1 MIGITLNDRYEILE
15 RIGGGGMANVY
26 KAHDNRLGRDV
37 AIKILK
43 DEFANDNEFVEN
55 FRRESYSAAK
65 LNHTNIV
72 GVFDVG
78 MDQVEDTKYYYIVME
93 IVNGR
98 TLKDIIEEKGKLS
111 VSETINY
118 SIQICE
124 ALLCAHEN
132 GIIHRDIKPQNIIIN
147 KENIPKVTDF
157 GIAQAPNKNT
167 SVEKDIMGSVHYFSP
182 EQARGIKTDQRSD
195 IYSLGI
201 VMFEMITGTLPFEG
215 DNPISVALKQVHEQ
229 IKLPSSLN
237 SDVPRL
243 LDQIVL
249 KMTSKD
255 IEERYNNLKEVI
267 IDLKA
272 LESKNDLEMSDT
284 LILPNINRVKDKNV
298 DPEEQRRIRRTSIDS
313 SSNNKN
319 EYRRQNEIKE
329 KKKSGGVLPIIGGIL
344 LALIVATAGFFF
356 FIKFSVLNKPT
367 VKNEIVV
374 PMLLGKL
381 EEDAR
386 KEVEGL
392 NLKFE
397 VSDKAINH
405 DYGPGEVIYQSVN
418 SGTKVKEGYTIR
430 VQINEDDLG
439 EVEVGSY
446 IGLSLDEAISKI
458 KDDEL
463 FYKVEYEEVEDEEDV
478 DQVIKQ
484 DLDLGEK
491 VKEGTTIILTVGRAM
506 DTKTITMP
514 NYLGQNI
521 DVARKSLEDKG
532 LNVKVTK
539 SFSNN
544 FDDGDVI
551 GQSVEEGDEVEV
563 GSEVELFEN
572 DRSLEDKDKDKDS
585 ETETETEEK
594 PEEEEENTEPDKT
607 KTPEEGET
615 SGSNDQLTYNV
626 RLILPED
633 KEAVNIVIKKIDN
646 GQEVQ
651 VYSGTHYSSEG
662 TVSIPVQGSD
672 DTVFHVYVDG
682 ILQDTPE
689 Y

>member
-26 KAHDNRLGRDV
+26 KANDNRLGRDV

-43 DEFANDNEFVEN
+43 DEFVNDNEFVEN
-55 FRRESYSAAK
+55 FRKESYSAAK
-65 LNHTNIV
+65 LNHPNIV

-78 MDQVEDTKYYYIVME
+78 MDQVEDTNCYYIVME

-98 TLKDIIEEKGKLS
+98 TLKDLIDEKGKLS

-201 VMFEMITGTLPFEG
+201 VMFEMITGKLPFEG

-229 IKLPSSLN
+229 IKIPSSLN
-237 SDVPRL
+237 SDVPQL
-243 LDQIVL
+243 LDQIIL
-249 KMTSKD
+249 KMTNKD
-255 IEERYNNLKEVI
+255 IEKRYNNLKELI

-272 LESKNDLEMSDT
+272 LESKNDIEMTDT
-284 LILPNINRVKDKNV
+284 LIIPNVNRFKDKNI
-298 DPEEQRRIRRTSIDS
+298 DPEEQRRIRRTSIES
-313 SSNNKN
+313 NSNNRN
-319 EYRRQNEIKE
+319 EFKRQNEVKE
-329 KKKSGGVLPIIGGIL
+329 RKKSSGVLPIIGGIL

-356 FIKFSVLNKPT
+356 FIKFSVLNKP
-367 VKNEIVV
+367 VAKNQIEV
-374 PMLLGKL
+374 PMLLGMV
-381 EEDAR
+381 EEEAR
-386 KEVEGL
+386 KTVEDL

-397 VSDKAINH
+397 VTEKAINH

-418 SGTKVKEGYTIR
+418 SGTMVKEGYTIR
-430 VQINEDDLG
+430 VQINEDEIGD
-439 EVEVGSY
+439 VEVGSY
-446 IGLSLDEAISKI
+446 IGLDLDKAISKI
-458 KDDEL
+458 KDDKL
-463 FYKVEYEEVEDEEDV
+463 FYKVEYEEVEAEEDV

-484 DLDLGEK
+484 DIESGTK
-491 VKEGTTIILTVGRAM
+491 VKEGTTVILTVGRAM
-506 DTKTITMP
+506 DVQSVSMP
-514 NYLGQNI
+514 NFLGQNV

-532 LNVKVTK
+532 LIVKVTK

-551 GQSVEEGDEVEV
+551 GQSVEAGEEVEV
-563 GSEVELFEN
+563 GSEIELFEN
-572 DRSLEDKDKDKDS
+572 DRSLEDEDKDS
-585 ETETETEEK
+585 ETETEEK
-594 PEEEEENTEPDKT
+594 PEEEKENTEPDKT
-607 KTPEEGET
+607 KAPEEGET

-633 KEAVNIVIKKIDN
+633 KESVDIVIKKIEN
-646 GQEVQ
+646 NQEVE
-651 VYSGTHYSSEG
+651 VYSGTHYSNEG
-662 TVSIPVQGSD
+662 TVSIPVQGKE
-672 DTVFHVYVDG
+672 DTIFHVYVDG
-682 ILQDTPE
+682 VLQEPPE

>member
-43 DEFANDNEFVEN
+43 DEFVNDNEFVEN
-55 FRRESYSAAK
+55 FRKESYSAAK
-65 LNHTNIV
+65 LNHPNIV

-78 MDQVEDTKYYYIVME
+78 MDQIEDTNCYYIVME

-98 TLKDIIEEKGKLS
+98 TLKDIIDEKGKLS

-201 VMFEMITGTLPFEG
+201 VMFEMITGRLPFEG

-229 IKLPSSLN
+229 IKVPSSLN
-237 SDVPRL
+237 SDVPQL
-243 LDQIVL
+243 LDQVIL
-249 KMTSKD
+249 KMTNKD
-255 IEERYNNLKEVI
+255 IEKRYNNLKEVI

-272 LESKNDLEMSDT
+272 LESKNDIEMSDT
-284 LILPNINRVKDKNV
+284 LIIPNVNRFKDKNI
-298 DPEEQRRIRRTSIDS
+298 DPEEQRRIRRTSIES
-313 SSNNKN
+313 NSNNRN
-319 EYRRQNEIKE
+319 EFKRQNEVKE
-329 KKKSGGVLPIIGGIL
+329 RKKSSGVLPIIGGIL

-356 FIKFSVLNKPT
+356 FIKFSVLNKP
-367 VKNEIVV
+367 VAKNQIEV
-374 PMLLGKL
+374 PMLLGMV
-381 EEDAR
+381 EEEAR
-386 KEVEGL
+386 KTVEDL

-397 VSDKAINH
+397 VSEKAINH

-418 SGTKVKEGYTIR
+418 SGTMVKEGYTIR
-430 VQINEDDLG
+430 VQINEDDIG
-439 EVEVGSY
+439 DVEVGSY
-446 IGLSLDEAISKI
+446 LGLDLDKAISKI
-458 KDDEL
+458 KDDKL
-463 FYKVEYEEVEDEEDV
+463 FYKVEYEEVEAEEDV

-484 DLDLGEK
+484 DIESGTK
-491 VKEGTTIILTVGRAM
+491 VKEGTTVILTVGRAM
-506 DTKTITMP
+506 DVQTVSMP
-514 NYLGQNI
+514 NFLGQNI

-532 LNVKVTK
+532 LIVKVTK

-551 GQSVEEGDEVEV
+551 GQSVEAGEEVEV
-563 GSEVELFEN
+563 GSEIELFEN
-572 DRSLEDKDKDKDS
+572 DRSLEATETDKDKDTD
-585 ETETETEEK
+585 
-594 PEEEEENTEPDKT
+594 ENTE
-607 KTPEEGET
+607 ET
-615 SGSNDQLTYNV
+615 ENTETNQANDNNEDADLTNPKDQLTYNV

-633 KEAVNIVIKKIDN
+633 KESVYIVIKKIEN
-646 GQEVQ
+646 NQEVE

-662 TVSIPVQGSD
+662 TVSIPVQGSE
-672 DTVFHVYVDG
+672 DTIFHVYVDG
-682 ILQDTPE
+682 VLQDTPE

>member
-65 LNHTNIV
+65 LNHPNIV

-78 MDQVEDTKYYYIVME
+78 MDQVDDTKYYYIVME

-124 ALLCAHEN
+124 ALLCAHQN

-157 GIAQAPNKNT
+157 GIAQATNKNT

-237 SDVPRL
+237 IDIPQL
-243 LDQIVL
+243 LDQIIL

-255 IEERYNNLKEVI
+255 IEKRYNNLNEVI

-284 LILPNINRVKDKNV
+284 LILPNVNRLKEKNI
-298 DPEEQRRIRRTSIDS
+298 DPEEQRRIRRTSIESD
-313 SSNNKN
+313 SNNKN
-319 EYRRQNEIKE
+319 EYKRQNEVKE
-329 KKKSGGVLPIIGGIL
+329 KKKSGGVLPIIAGIL
-344 LALIVATAGFFF
+344 LALVVATAGFFF
-356 FIKFSVLNKPT
+356 FIKFSVLSKPSA
-367 VKNEIVV
+367 KNEVEV
-374 PMLLGKL
+374 PMLLGML

-386 KEVEGL
+386 KEIEGL

-397 VSDKAINH
+397 VGDKAINH
-405 DYGPGEVIYQSVN
+405 NYGPGEVIYQSVN

-446 IGLSLDEAISKI
+446 LGLSLDQAISQI
-458 KDDEL
+458 KDDKL
-463 FYKVEYEEVEDEEDV
+463 FYKVEYEEVENDEDV

-484 DLDLGEK
+484 DLDSGEK
-491 VKEGTTIILTVGRAM
+491 VKEGTTIILTVGKSA
-506 DTKTITMP
+506 DAKTINMP
-514 NYLGQNI
+514 NFLGQSI
-521 DVARKSLEDKG
+521 DLARKSLEDKG
-532 LNVKVTK
+532 LKVKVTK

-544 FDDGDVI
+544 FDNGDVI
-551 GQSVEEGDEVEV
+551 GQSVEAGDEVEI

-572 DRSLEDKDKDKDS
+572 DRSLEEKDK
-585 ETETETEEK
+585 ETEKDTEEK
-594 PEEEEENTEPDKT
+594 PEEKENSEADKE
-607 KTPEEGET
+607 KSPEEGENT
-615 SGSNDQLTYNV
+615 SPKAQLTYNV

-633 KEAVNIVIKKIDN
+633 KEAVNIVIKKIEN
-646 GQEVQ
+646 NQEIQ

-662 TVSIPVQGSD
+662 TVSIPVQGNE
-672 DTVFHVYVDG
+672 DTIFHVYVDG
-682 ILQDTPE
+682 VLQDTPE

>member
-65 LNHTNIV
+65 LNHPNIV

-78 MDQVEDTKYYYIVME
+78 MDQVDDTKYYYIVME

-157 GIAQAPNKNT
+157 GIAQATNKNT

-237 SDVPRL
+237 SDVPQL
-243 LDQIVL
+243 LDQIIL

-255 IEERYNNLKEVI
+255 IEKRYNNLNEVI

-284 LILPNINRVKDKNV
+284 LILPNINRLKDKNI
-298 DPEEQRRIRRTSIDS
+298 DPEEQRRIRRTSIESD
-313 SSNNKN
+313 SNNKN
-319 EYRRQNEIKE
+319 EYKRQNEGKE
-329 KKKSGGVLPIIGGIL
+329 KKKSGGVLPIIAGIL

-356 FIKFSVLNKPT
+356 FIKFSVLSKPSA
-367 VKNEIVV
+367 KNEVEV
-374 PMLLGKL
+374 PMLLGML

-386 KEVEGL
+386 KEIESL

-446 IGLSLDEAISKI
+446 LGLSLDQAIGQI
-458 KDDEL
+458 KDDKL

-484 DLDLGEK
+484 DLDSGEK
-491 VKEGTTIILTVGRAM
+491 VKEGTTIILTVGKSA
-506 DTKTITMP
+506 DAKTITMP
-514 NYLGQNI
+514 NFLGQSI
-521 DVARKSLEDKG
+521 DLARKSLEDKG
-532 LNVKVTK
+532 IKVKVTK

-544 FDDGDVI
+544 FDNGDVI
-551 GQSVEEGDEVEV
+551 GQSVEAGDEVEV

-572 DRSLEDKDKDKDS
+572 DRSLEEKDKDTEKD
-585 ETETETEEK
+585 TEEK
-594 PEEEEENTEPDKT
+594 PEENSESDKP
-607 KTPEEGET
+607 KSPEEGENT
-615 SGSNDQLTYNV
+615 SPKSELTYNV

-633 KEAVNIVIKKIDN
+633 KEAVNIVIKKIEN
-646 GQEVQ
+646 NQEVQ

-662 TVSIPVQGSD
+662 TVSIPVQGSE
-672 DTVFHVYVDG
+672 DTIFHVYVDG
-682 ILQDTPE
+682 VLQDTPE